1 MVGVAA
7 GVQCKLTDFT
17 GVNVVMFFNVICTP
31 WAQIVID
38 QRTRP
43 LIQVFLVMSWVK
55 VKIAELTMLCDDLGG
70 GAAAVGALDSVRFVG
85 ALVLCCWF
93 PYFEP

>member
-1 MVGVAA
+1 MLGVAA

-43 LIQVFLVMSWVK
+43 LIQVFLVVPWAK
-55 VKIAELTMLCDDLGG
+55 VQVTELAMFRNDLGD
-70 GAAAVGALDSVRFVG
+70 GAAAVGTLDSVRFVG
-85 ALVLCCWF
+85 ALVVCR
-93 PYFEP
+93 